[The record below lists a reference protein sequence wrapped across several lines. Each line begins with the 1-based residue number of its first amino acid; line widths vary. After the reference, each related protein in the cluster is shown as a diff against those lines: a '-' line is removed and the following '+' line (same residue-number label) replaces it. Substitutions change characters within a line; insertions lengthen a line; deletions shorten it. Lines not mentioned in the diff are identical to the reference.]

1 MAETAYKGTV
11 LLVDD
16 VQMTR
21 TLMRTFLVADGYRVI
36 GEAGNGEDGLEMALR
51 LKPDVVC
58 LDVQMPK
65 SDGLSVL
72 REIRAAALMTAVI
85 MVTSS
90 VESEIVETAINDG
103 AVGYIIKPF
112 NSGRVLDAVDG
123 AMKKLAVAR
132 AAAAIP

>member
-1 MAETAYKGTV
+1 MVETAYKGTI

-16 VQMTR
+16 VQLLR
-21 TLMRTFLVADGYRVI
+21 TLMRSLLVANGYRVV
-36 GEAGNGEDGLEMALR
+36 GEAGNGEEGLEMALR

-58 LDVQMPK
+58 LDVQMSK

-90 VESEIVETAINDG
+90 GESEIVKTAINDG

-112 NSGRVLDAVDG
+112 NSGRVLDAEDG
-123 AMKKLAVAR
+123 AMRRLTAAKT
-132 AAAAIP
+132 AAAVP